1 MSRFASRVRHI
12 WVWCLPLVVLCWHP
26 SLVAAPAPSVAS
38 TNLCADLLLLAV
50 ADPRQIRSVSVQ
62 SQRPGLPR
70 AALAE
75 RYPGN
80 RGRVEELLHLKPDVA
95 LVYSG
100 WGGRRHAGLLAER
113 GVRLIELPYPRDWDD
128 SLETAR
134 TVAATIGRAAAGAA
148 LAVEARGRMRA
159 LAGRLAGRR
168 ALYLRPSGGS
178 AGAGTYVDG
187 LMRHLGLVNLAAEAG
202 HRGWGRFPLE
212 RLVSDPPDLFLLG
225 YFDRRQPPSASTYA
239 RHPLFREQLAR
250 IPAVRVPG
258 DAWGC
263 GGLELV
269 AAAEAIVAA
278 VEALPSSV
286 GGGR

>member
-1 MSRFASRVRHI
+1 M
-12 WVWCLPLVVLCWHP
+12 LLTLLLCWRAP
-26 SLVAAPAPSVAS
+26 LAAAPVAPSVAS
-38 TNLCADLLLLAV
+38 TDLCADLLLLSIA
-50 ADPRQIRSVSVQ
+50 APRQICSVSVQ
-62 SQRPGLPR
+62 SQRAGSPR

-80 RGRVEELLHLKPDVA
+80 RGRVEELLHLKPDTA

-134 TVAATIGRAAAGAA
+134 AVAEAIGRAGAGAA
-148 LAVEARGRMRA
+148 LVAEARGRMRA

-202 HRGWGRFPLE
+202 HHGWGRFPLE
-212 RLVSDPPDLFLLG
+212 RLVSNPPDLFLLG

-269 AAAEAIVAA
+269 EAAEAIVAA
-278 VEALPSSV
+278 VEALPVDGGV
-286 GGGR
+286 GR